1 MESLAVAGRFLLYLD
16 LMALF
21 GFSAFALY
29 ALRGSERVS
38 GTVLP
43 LAALVL
49 SAASGGILLSVLGT
63 AILAATLGGTG
74 LSAIDG
80 ETLGVLLFDTSNGTA
95 LQIRIAVLIVALLSA
110 WPLRRHKWATASAIV
125 VTLAGGVG
133 LASLA
138 WGGHGAIGEGPLG
151 WLQLGGDIVHLLA
164 AGVWV
169 GALGAMLLLV
179 LRPQATIDRE
189 HLQLTHRV
197 LDGFSVT
204 GTIVVGLLVATGL
217 LNLIVIVGWPGIAA
231 LPGSLYGQL
240 LLAKLVLFIVML
252 GLAAS
257 NRFRLVPRFEVA
269 MAADDE
275 AGALSVLRQSL
286 AVETGCVVA
295 ILLLV
300 GWLGTL
306 DPSGAM

>member
-1 MESLAVAGRFLLYLD
+1 
-16 LMALF
+16 
-21 GFSAFALY
+21 
-29 ALRGSERVS
+29 
-38 GTVLP
+38 
-43 LAALVL
+43 
-49 SAASGGILLSVLGT
+49 
-63 AILAATLGGTG
+63 
-74 LSAIDG
+74 
-80 ETLGVLLFDTSNGTA
+80 
-95 LQIRIAVLIVALLSA
+95 
-110 WPLRRHKWATASAIV
+110 
-125 VTLAGGVG
+125 
-133 LASLA
+133 
-138 WGGHGAIGEGPLG
+138 HGAIGEGPLG

-257 NRFRLVPRFEVA
+257 NRFRLVPRFKVA